1 MRLTK
6 QAITELKPGNRDRFL
21 WDESLP
27 GFGIRIKTSGIK
39 TFILQYRNAHGRSKR
54 FTLGRYGQIT
64 LDQAKREATKLKG
77 AIGFGQD
84 PTESRKQAREGDT
97 VRDLAERYLA
107 DHCDGRC
114 KPKTRE
120 SYRWML
126 DIYILPQLGS
136 RQIKDISTSEIIRIH
151 QSLRQKPYV
160 ANRFLSLLQAML
172 NKAEHWGILPLQTN
186 PAKSVKPFTE
196 KKRERFLSQD
206 EFKRLYESIDELDR
220 FGVIGTFQ
228 AGAIRLLTLT
238 GCRLNEILSLRW
250 SCVDFENRRLL
261 IEEHKTD
268 NRGAKAI
275 PLNSS
280 ALGIL
285 AALSR
290 SENNAWVFVGK
301 DGIGH
306 IVNLQKPWNRVRRH
320 AGLEGVRL
328 HDLRHSFASAAISA
342 GISLPVIG
350 AMLGHK
356 SVQSTARYAH
366 LAQDPVRDASEL
378 VGAAI
383 SSNFRQA

>member
-1 MRLTK
+1 MKLTK
-6 QAITELKPGNRDRFL
+6 QLISEQKPGNRDRFL

-27 GFGIRIKTSGIK
+27 GFGIRIKVSGIK

-64 LDQAKREATKLKG
+64 LDQARREATKLKG
-77 AIGFGQD
+77 VIGFGQD
-84 PTESRKQAREGDT
+84 PAESRKQAREGDT
-97 VRDLAERYLA
+97 LRELAERYLS
-107 DHCDGRC
+107 DHCEGRC
-114 KPKTRE
+114 KPTTRA

-126 DIYILPQLGS
+126 DNYILPQLGS
-136 RQIKDISTSEIIRIH
+136 RQIKDVSTSEIIRIH
-151 QSLRQKPYV
+151 QSLRQKRYI

-172 NKAEHWGILPLQTN
+172 NRAEQWGLLPLNSN

-196 KKRERFLSQD
+196 KKRERFLSQE
-206 EFKRLYESIDELDR
+206 EFKRLYESVDELEQL
-220 FGVIGTFQ
+220 GVIGTYQ
-228 AGAIRLLTLT
+228 AAAIRLLTLT

-250 SCVDFENRRLL
+250 SSVDFTNKRLL
-261 IEEHKTD
+261 IEDHKTD
-268 NRGAKAI
+268 HRGAKAI

-280 ALGIL
+280 ALGLL
-285 AALSR
+285 ASLSQD
-290 SENNAWVFVGK
+290 ENNGWVFVGK
-301 DGIGH
+301 DGKGH

-320 AGLEGVRL
+320 AGLEGLRL

-366 LAQDPVRDASEL
+366 LAQDPVREASER
-378 VGAAI
+378 VGVAI